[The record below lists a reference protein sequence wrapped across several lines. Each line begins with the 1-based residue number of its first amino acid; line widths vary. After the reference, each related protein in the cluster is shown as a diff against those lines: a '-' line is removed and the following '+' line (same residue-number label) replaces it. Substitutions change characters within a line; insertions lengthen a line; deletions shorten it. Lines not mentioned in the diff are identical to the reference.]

1 MRERRKSLIALNIL
15 MLFAAVLVALSV
27 GPTKIDGFFEQLMQ
41 PGSDEI
47 LWQIRFPRVIA
58 AVIVGAAFG
67 VAGLMAQGASN
78 NALAEPSILGTASG
92 AALGAVIAILFG
104 LAQVGSIAA
113 TISGVIGALFA
124 TSLTLKL
131 ASLRGNLSSFALIIV
146 GIAVSATLSAIVGL
160 TSAMITQADAR
171 SISFWSFGS
180 LALITYENLAGII
193 ATTVLGFAI
202 AWKVAPS
209 LDRLSFGDDTAFHL
223 GVNVV
228 KARWLALVALS
239 LLAGGAVSTVGI
251 IGFIGLAAPH
261 IARFMY
267 GPSHRFLVIQ
277 SALIG
282 CLILVVADTLARSI
296 AQPNEL
302 SIGLIT
308 SLLGAPILI
317 ALVSIKNNVW
327 RVQ

>member
-27 GPTKIDGFFEQLMQ
+27 GPTKIDGFFQQLMQ

-180 LALITYENLAGII
+180 LALITYENLAGIT

-267 GPSHRFLVIQ
+267 GPCHRFLVIQ

-282 CLILVVADTLARSI
+282 SLILVVADTLARSI